1 MSNTNA
7 KTLCMFFVA
16 TAILLGATMMAN
28 AIHQVNAQGNATNAT
43 DGGQAVVAVV
53 EIDPLIKALQEK
65 YPKLAELKED
75 KDLVEAVKTLEDT
88 KEAAKII
95 VGFNLLRDLAQFK
108 ALEAL
113 D

>member
-1 MSNTNA
+1 
-7 KTLCMFFVA
+7 MFFVA
-16 TAILLGATMMAN
+16 TAILLGATMMVN
-28 AIHQVNAQGNATNAT
+28 PIHQVNAQGNATNANV
-43 DGGQAVVAVV
+43 GGQAVAII
-53 EIDPLIKALQEK
+53 EIDPLINALQEK

-108 ALEAL
+108 ALESL